1 MTTAESEYAD
11 DGPPRLVIANGAA
24 TITLCRPREH
34 NRIDPDDLAVLHGHL
49 EAVLREPGVR
59 AVVFTGSGPATFSSG
74 FTIAAILDR
83 LDHRF
88 EDVLDAI
95 EAFPLPTLCALNG
108 SVYGGAT
115 DLALCCDFRI
125 GVEGTK
131 MFMPAARFGLHYHP
145 GGLRRFV
152 TQLGPSEA
160 KRLFLTA
167 QTIDAETMLRIGFLN
182 DLVPRERLATRIDDY
197 LAALAR
203 CEPGVVRSMKAQIT
217 ALERGDAALAATRRH
232 YEDSLRSDELRK
244 RIGALTKR
252 S

>member
-1 MTTAESEYAD
+1 MDPAAPL
-11 DGPPRLVIANGAA
+11 DGPPRLDIAGAAA
-24 TITLCRPREH
+24 TITFCRPREH
-34 NRIDPDDLAVLHGHL
+34 NRIDPDDLAVLHAHL
-49 EAVLREPGVR
+49 AAVARASDVR
-59 AVVFTGSGPATFSSG
+59 AVVFTGRGTATFSSG

-95 EAFPLPTLCALNG
+95 ETCPLPTICALNG

-125 GVEGTK
+125 GVEGTR

-152 TQLGPSEA
+152 TQLGPAEA

-167 QTIDAETMLRIGFLN
+167 QTIDADTMLRIGFLN
-182 DLVPRERLATRIDDY
+182 ELVPRDKLGARVDEY

-203 CEPGVVRSMKAQIT
+203 CEPGVVRSMKAQI
-217 ALERGDAALAATRRH
+217 AAIERGDRELATTRRY
-232 YEDSLRSDELRK
+232 YEDSLRSEELRQ
-244 RIGALTKR
+244 RIAALAKR